1 MVISRSVL
9 FLCLSLTAASAQQ
22 WRVVVPAYLNP
33 VQFFDGSAQVVDG
46 PYLTG
51 YSCVWSAAASNGVV
65 RISSMV
71 CGQPTENMLALGRGL
86 PGPNWLTIAASYSDG
101 TVLNLSNCMTF
112 AGLELFATD
121 GRAKLVYR
129 VKAHLTDYTWTV
141 VTNNNPAWLLLNA
154 GEQYFDLRTN
164 KISAI
169 FFVDSLPGEGP
180 TNTPTT
186 QTGQSLPPMP

>member
-1 MVISRSVL
+1 MITLRTIL

-33 VQFFDGSAQVVDG
+33 VQLFDGSAQVVDG

-71 CGQPTENMLALGRGL
+71 CGQPTENMLALGQGL

-101 TVLNLSNCMTF
+101 TILNLSNYLVF
-112 AGLELFATD
+112 AGLELFASD
-121 GRAKLVYR
+121 GRTQLIYS
-129 VKAHLTDYTWTV
+129 VKAHLTDYTWTMM
-141 VTNNNPAWLLLNA
+141 TNSNPTWLVMNA

-164 KISAI
+164 GITAR
-169 FFVDSLPGEGP
+169 FYQNSLPNETP
-180 TNTPTT
+180 TNAVKI
-186 QTGQSLPPMP
+186 QTVQSLPPMP